1 MNTLPSIWLG
11 SEPSFID
18 LAKKAEYYLANQD
31 KFAAKEELI
40 QKKLYA
46 EDPDEEDM
54 QLHEYVAQ
62 NMMSKHGNVGMISI
76 DGPMLKSTDFFSA
89 MFGYIGYDSISAAL
103 SMFAEDEEVSEIL
116 LLLDTPGGSASGV
129 EEVGDMI
136 KAIDSQKPVRA
147 YGMGGVLS
155 AGYWLASS
163 TREIQASK
171 MSELGSIGAIASFT
185 SVAGMLE
192 KAGIETYVSRGGKD
206 KALLNPSE
214 PISPEAKAMLDE
226 KTATLHSMFIENVL
240 RNRPSLSSKSQDSWA
255 TGKTFFTS
263 EARAVGL
270 VDGQPIAL
278 SDFFDRINQ
287 PYASRTMMNK
297 SKPILLSE
305 SARAALQAGAQLSN
319 LNDEGADASTGAEQ
333 APAAALSSQETSTK
347 APTEAS
353 EKPAEK
359 PAEQPQA
366 ELKAEVGDTLT
377 AFLQASLKE
386 RDEKIESLAKDKFKL
401 ETKLESLTEVESQL
415 RPIAVQAC
423 QRMQVALG
431 QTQSSF
437 DGFTTAALAG
447 EYSSLQAAFN
457 ERYPAGRQSVSEQKS
472 ETTAEDPAVARL
484 RLVQGS

>member
-1 MNTLPSIWLG
+1 MNTIPSIWLG

-18 LAKKAEYYLANQD
+18 LAKKAEYYLQNQD
-31 KFAAKEELI
+31 KFSAKEELL
-40 QKKLYA
+40 QQKLYA

-62 NMMSKHGNVGMISI
+62 NMMSKYGNIGMISI

-103 SMFAEDEEVSEIL
+103 SMFAEDSEVDEIV

-129 EEVGDMI
+129 DEVGEMI
-136 KAIDSQKPVRA
+136 QAIDMQKPVRS

-226 KTATLHSMFIENVL
+226 KTGALHAMFIENVL
-240 RNRPSLSSKSQDSWA
+240 RNRPSLSTKSQDTWA

-263 EARAVGL
+263 EARSVGL

-278 SDFFDRINQ
+278 SAFFDRISK
-287 PYASRTMMNK
+287 PYEARNMITK

-305 SARAALQAGAQLSN
+305 SARAALQAGAALPD
-319 LNDEGADASTGAEQ
+319 LKDEGDNVAFSQEQ
-333 APAAALSSQETSTK
+333 APAATLSDSQET
-347 APTEAS
+347 AAEAS
-353 EKPAEK
+353 DKPTEK
-359 PAEQPQA
+359 PAEQPA
-366 ELKAEVGDTLT
+366 TELKAEAGDTLVT
-377 AFLQASLKE
+377 FLQTSLKE
-386 RDEKIESLAKDKFKL
+386 RDEKIELLSKDKFKL
-401 ETKLESLTEVESQL
+401 ETKLETLTEVEGQL

-437 DGFTTAALAG
+437 EGFTTAALAG
-447 EYSSLQAAFN
+447 EYSSLQTAFN
-457 ERYPAGRQSVSEQKS
+457 ERYPAGRQSVSEQKT
-472 ETTAEDPAVARL
+472 ETETKDPMTARL
-484 RLVQGS
+484 ELIHGGQQ